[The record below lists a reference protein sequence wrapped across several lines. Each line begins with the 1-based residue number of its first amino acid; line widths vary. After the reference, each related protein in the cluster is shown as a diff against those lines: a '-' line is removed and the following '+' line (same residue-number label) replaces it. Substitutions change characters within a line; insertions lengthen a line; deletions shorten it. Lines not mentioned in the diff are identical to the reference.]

1 MSTLREYEQQNAESS
16 PWSIAQRI
24 KMLAWE
30 YCWILF
36 CVWTP
41 KPMNIWRCFWLKLFG
56 AKLIGKPFVHQRAR
70 IQIPWN
76 VELRDK
82 SCVGDRANLYSLDKI
97 VLQEGATVAQ
107 EVYLCTGTHAF
118 VKESM
123 NLITSPIVIRKNVF
137 VGARA
142 FVMPGV
148 VINED
153 AVVAAMT
160 VVTKMVPSGAVV
172 AGNPGKVIKQ
182 RAQL

>member
-1 MSTLREYEQQNAESS
+1 
-16 PWSIAQRI
+16 
-24 KMLAWE
+24 
-30 YCWILF
+30 
-36 CVWTP
+36 
-41 KPMNIWRCFWLKLFG
+41 
-56 AKLIGKPFVHQRAR
+56 
-70 IQIPWN
+70 
-76 VELRDK
+76 
-82 SCVGDRANLYSLDKI
+82 
-97 VLQEGATVAQ
+97 
-107 EVYLCTGTHAF
+107 
-118 VKESM
+118 M